1 MKIKTLLKALLLIG
15 IILWFATVSPW
26 SIKDYIIDYISEYF
40 PYQSASNVKP
50 YTIEGINL
58 GDSGEKIKGKFGEP
72 GKVYAGIEQT
82 TWWIYDK
89 LWIGLR
95 NNEVVEIFYNKPK
108 VDYGGITIGM
118 TRSEVEKILKFDP
131 NPKWFIYK
139 ASIIFNNDLDKKVL
153 YKRGKHALIAYY
165 DTLDHMRLLGFRII
179 KPEELVVKNF
189 FGYQYRSFYSPEF
202 PKYNTNM
209 DQVNRDQGEEILLLS
224 NIEREKKGVG
234 PLRWSDLASRSA
246 LKHSKD
252 MSDHNYFSH
261 SFSDGRTP
269 FDLMKEQ
276 GIKFR
281 LASENIAMGYRDAIE
296 AVYGWMNSS
305 GHRHS
310 LLNPDLKRLGAGVY
324 NYYYTQHFYTPG

>member
-15 IILWFATVSPW
+15 IILLFATVNPLT
-26 SIKDYIIDYISEYF
+26 IKDYVAEYISEYF
-40 PYQSASNVKP
+40 PSISAPSAKP

-58 GDSGEKIKGKFGEP
+58 GDSGELIKGKFGEP
-72 GKVYAGIEQT
+72 QKIYAGIEET
-82 TWWIYDK
+82 TWWIYEK

-95 NNEVVEIFYNKPK
+95 NNEVVEIFYNQEK
-108 VDYGGITIGM
+108 VNYGGITTGM
-118 TRSEVEKILKFDP
+118 TRAEVEKMLEFNP
-131 NPKWFIYK
+131 NPKWIIYK
-139 ASIIFNNDLDKKVL
+139 ASITFTNDLDKKVL

-165 DTLDHMRLLGFRII
+165 DTLDNNRLLGLRII

-189 FGYQYRSFYSPEF
+189 FGYQYRSLYTPKFPEY
-202 PKYNTNM
+202 KTDM
-209 DQVNRDQGEEILLLS
+209 AKVNRDQGEEILLLS
-224 NIEREKKGVG
+224 NIERNKKGVG

-276 GIKFR
+276 GITFR
-281 LASENIAMGYRDAIE
+281 VASENIAMGYRDAIE